1 MWKNELNK
9 RFTEIFKNFIKE
21 KYGVLLNIFE
31 EEPPSLKYGEV
42 AFSFPLKLS
51 KELRRKPYEL
61 AKEIE
66 ENLKEKFY
74 PHKLVSF
81 PPGYLNIFYERNFYI
96 NEGAKFV
103 YEKEPR
109 KEKILIEHTN
119 INPNKAAH
127 IGHLRN
133 AILGD
138 VLANLFKYM
147 NFNVEVH
154 NYIDNTG
161 VQVADVVL
169 GLIYLEKKDLNF
181 LEEKEKLDYY
191 TWDLYSRVSKEIE
204 EKKEFSRLRNEILKK
219 IEEDI
224 EPEATYAKILSK
236 RILECHLKTMRRL
249 NITYDLLPK
258 ESEILKS
265 ELWKETFEIL
275 KSKKVISYEKEGERA
290 GCWVLPLKDS
300 ENFSDLQEP
309 EKILVRSNG
318 TVTYT
323 GKDIAY
329 QLWKFGILKERFGF
343 KPFYK
348 YENGKIAWETTMEE
362 GEKDS
367 PSFGRG
373 DVVINVIDVRQ
384 AYLQKIVKEALKLMG
399 YEKEANNSI
408 HFSYEMV
415 MLSKREAQKI
425 GERKKIQIS
434 GRKGVGIKADDFI
447 DELIRRAKE
456 EILKRNIDLRE
467 EEGEKLSK
475 EIAQGA
481 LKVYFLKFGKEKVIN
496 FDFDEALNFDGDTG
510 PYLQY
515 ALVRIN
521 SLIKKLKKEGKEI
534 RVKMPIENIP
544 EDLWEYLMHLEN
556 FDYKIKKSIK
566 NLDPSI
572 LVYFLIEIAKNFH
585 NFYHNHPF
593 LKEENFEIYNKRLF
607 LLYKFQEKLKKGFEI
622 LNIPIPERM

>member
-31 EEPPSLKYGEV
+31 EEPPALKYGEV

-51 KELRRKPYEL
+51 KELKRKPYEL

-66 ENLKEKFY
+66 ENLREKFY

-96 NEGAKFV
+96 NEGKKFI
-103 YEKEPR
+103 YEKEPKR
-109 KEKILIEHTN
+109 EKILIEHTN

-147 NFNVEVH
+147 NYNVEVH

-181 LEEKEKLDYY
+181 LEEIEKLDYY
-191 TWDLYSRVSKEIE
+191 TWDLYSKVSKEIE
-204 EKKEFSRLRNEILKK
+204 EKKEFLALRNEILKK

-224 EPEATYAKILSK
+224 EPEATYAKLLSNK
-236 RILECHLKTMRRL
+236 ILECHLKTMWRL

-275 KSKKVISYEKEGERA
+275 KSKKVILYEKEGQRA
-290 GCWVLPLKDS
+290 GCWVLPLRDK

-329 QLWKFGILKERFGF
+329 QLWKFGILKERFCF

-348 YENGKIAWETTMEE
+348 YENGKVVWETTMEK
-362 GEKDS
+362 GEVVS
-367 PSFGRG
+367 PPFGKG
-373 DVVINVIDVRQ
+373 DIVINVIDVRQ
-384 AYLQKIVKEALKLMG
+384 AYLQKIVKEALKLLG

-415 MLSKREAQKI
+415 MLSEKEAQKI
-425 GERKKIQIS
+425 GERKKIKIS

-456 EILKRNIDLRE
+456 EILKRNIDLNE
-467 EEGEKLSK
+467 NEVEKLSK

-496 FDFDEALNFDGDTG
+496 FDFEEALNFDGDTG

-534 RVKMPIENIP
+534 KVKMPIENMP
-544 EDLWEYLMHLEN
+544 DDLWEYLMHLEN
-556 FDYKIKKSIK
+556 FDYKIEKAIK

-572 LVYFLIEIAKNFH
+572 LVHYLIEIAKNFH

-622 LNIPIPERM
+622 LNIPIPEKM